1 MKNPVYVN
9 LIIYCCLLTIFTTFL
24 FYAMTGISVY
34 TIASLI
40 SGVIVA
46 FLNLL
51 EEEVIH
57 KKIHDEQ

>member
-9 LIIYCCLLTIFTTFL
+9 TIIYCCLLTIITTFL
-24 FYAMTGISVY
+24 FYAMTGLSVY
-34 TIASLI
+34 TIAAVI
-40 SGVIVA
+40 SGIIVA
-46 FLNLL
+46 FFSLL

>member
-9 LIIYCCLLTIFTTFL
+9 TIIYCCLLTIFTTFL
-24 FYAMTGISVY
+24 FYAMTGLSVY

-40 SGVIVA
+40 SGILVA
-46 FLNLL
+46 FFSLL

-57 KKIHDEQ
+57 KKIHEKQ

>member
-1 MKNPVYVN
+1 MKKTIYVN
-9 LIIYCCLLTIFTTFL
+9 SIIYCCLLTIFTTFL
-24 FYAMTGISVY
+24 FYAMTGLSVY

-46 FLNLL
+46 FFSLL

>member
-9 LIIYCCLLTIFTTFL
+9 MISYCCLLTIFTTFL
-24 FYAMTGISVY
+24 FYAMTGLSVY
-34 TIASLI
+34 TIAALI
-40 SGVIVA
+40 AGVLVA
-46 FLNLL
+46 FFSLL